1 MLAGF
6 DAGFLALV
14 PDFAAGT
21 LRLGFV
27 DALSLLQCLAFRALL
42 AGGCLTFDSLA
53 TLDAATSLE
62 DMAGG
67 TFLDLASSVFDAASS
82 LEVLA
87 LRAFSDLAATILDA
101 AATLEVLSLRALS
114 NFAAT
119 ILHTATTFQMLSLRA
134 LSNFAATIL
143 HTATTLQVLALGTFS
158 NCAGIGNAAAP
169 FRMLAPWAID
179 LLNLIGHAAL
189 SFQML
194 ARRTH
199 LARRRLDT
207 ASRLHD
213 RSPRAL
219 TLRVHGHAAAAVK
232 CLSFRANW
240 FGTHAVAAI
249 PDIAVDTILASGLD
263 APLAVPYGVAW
274 AADLFGDAV
283 SAIPISV
290 LGALGVTGDAN
301 LAVPPATHG
310 AASLDLLV
318 GNTLAL
324 DETSTFG
331 ACDDHAFFHGQAVLA
346 VPI

>member
-101 AATLEVLSLRALS
+101 AATLEV
-114 NFAAT
+114 
-119 ILHTATTFQMLSLRA
+119 LSLRA